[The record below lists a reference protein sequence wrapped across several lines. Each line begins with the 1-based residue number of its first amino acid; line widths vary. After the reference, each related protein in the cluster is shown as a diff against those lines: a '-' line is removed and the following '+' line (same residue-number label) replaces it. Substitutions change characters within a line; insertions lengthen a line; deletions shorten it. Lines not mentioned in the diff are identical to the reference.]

1 MQNEKQHIENE
12 LQEISPLVKTIL
24 QKHVTE
30 VPEEYFSELE
40 RNILSKTI
48 HKKYTKALTLRR
60 QILYIVSAAA
70 IFSIIF
76 FGVRILQKDGT
87 QTLSF
92 ESQLAQLSDTELET
106 YISENV
112 QEIETDMLFETAYI
126 SDEALDEK
134 FTQDVK
140 TPIMQ
145 KEIQEKENAKPASET
160 ESENIFEEIDDATLN
175 ELLDD
180 ESLFED
186 LGL

>member
-1 MQNEKQHIENE
+1 MRNEKQHIENE
-12 LQEISPLVKTIL
+12 LQEISPLVKNGL
-24 QKHVTE
+24 QKHVTK

-48 HKKYTKALTLRR
+48 HKKNTKVLTLRK
-60 QILYIVSAAA
+60 QIFYIVSAAA
-70 IFSIIF
+70 ILSIIF
-76 FGVRILQKDGT
+76 FGVRILQKDGI

-112 QEIETDMLFETAYI
+112 QEIETNLLFETAYI

-140 TPIMQ
+140 TPIIQ
-145 KEIQEKENAKPASET
+145 KEIQKNEGAMPAGNT

-175 ELLDD
+175 ELLND